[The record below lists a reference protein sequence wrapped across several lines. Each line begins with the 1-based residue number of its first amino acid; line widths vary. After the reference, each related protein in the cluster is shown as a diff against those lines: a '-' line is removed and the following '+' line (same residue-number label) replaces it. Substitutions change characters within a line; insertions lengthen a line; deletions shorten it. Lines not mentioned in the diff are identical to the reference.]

1 LIRQYEVIA
10 NVACRDAKGL
20 RVVRFDR
27 TQVKPV
33 FVLSRFRPLGRQ
45 RGGEETSVLAREREF
60 QRLDDAAWEFL
71 KDEALPYLSA
81 RDRKGRG
88 WEQLISI
95 LNQAR
100 RGRRV

>member
-1 LIRQYEVIA
+1 
-10 NVACRDAKGL
+10 
-20 RVVRFDR
+20 
-27 TQVKPV
+27 
-33 FVLSRFRPLGRQ
+33 
-45 RGGEETSVLAREREF
+45 VLAREREF